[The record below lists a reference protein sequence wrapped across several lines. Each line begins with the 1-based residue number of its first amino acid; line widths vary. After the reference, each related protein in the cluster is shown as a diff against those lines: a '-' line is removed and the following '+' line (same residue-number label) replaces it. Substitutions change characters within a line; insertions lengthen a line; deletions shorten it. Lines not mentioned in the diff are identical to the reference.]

1 MTVTEIVQILRKH
14 WIAGVLA
21 LLVAL
26 GVTGGLVATS
36 TPQYTAS
43 TTAIA
48 TSSSGQAQTSTS
60 DSASGM
66 TSIATR
72 LATVP
77 AVLQPV
83 IDRLGLNTSVD
94 ALASQVSAVADAN
107 GFITISATSSNPKQ
121 AADIANT
128 VYTSLTRQIADDSFA
143 SDKTGVLATLRLS
156 VIKQAETPGKPSAPN
171 VTKMWFIGLLA
182 GIVLGFL
189 AVIVAEFSDKKIR
202 REEDVQRTVGA
213 PVVVSVPKTSV
224 FKGSAPVVVSNPAGR
239 AAETIRRLALNLVF
253 ISPDRAAMPN
263 VTVVTSAGPNE
274 GKTTIATNLAAAIVE
289 SGKRVLLI
297 DTDLRK
303 PSVANM
309 LDINGKVGLA
319 HVLAGQA
326 SLDETVQRY
335 WKPNFHVLP
344 AGEQHGNPSILINS
358 QAMEKLLAAASQQ
371 YDNVIV
377 DSTPMSVANDAAV
390 FARQGCTLLMVVGQ
404 GTGLKKLLRDTA
416 REFAM
421 INVAPAGA
429 VFNMVKETRL
439 AKKDY
444 YYKYS
449 DEKSEK
455 RHGKASRAAKSGAA
469 EATGASDEP
478 RER

>member
-1 MTVTEIVQILRKH
+1 MTVTDIVQILRKH
-14 WIAGVLA
+14 WIAGVLV
-21 LLVAL
+21 LLVTL

-43 TTAIA
+43 MTAIA
-48 TSSSGQAQTSTS
+48 TSSDGGSQANTTG
-60 DSASGM
+60 DTASAM

-83 IDRLGLNTSVD
+83 IDKLGLNTSVD
-94 ALASQVSAVADAN
+94 ELAKQVSASADTS
-107 GFITISATSSNPKQ
+107 GFITISATSEDPKQ
-121 AADIANT
+121 AADIANS
-128 VYTSLTRQIADDSFA
+128 VYTSLSQQVADDTFA
-143 SDKTGVLATLRLS
+143 SAKTGVLASLRLS
-156 VIKQAETPGKPSAPN
+156 VIRQAETPSKPSAPN
-171 VTKMWFIGLLA
+171 VMKMWFIGLLA

-189 AVIVAEFSDKKIR
+189 AVIIAEFSDKKIR
-202 REEDVQRTVGA
+202 RPEDVQRAIGA
-213 PVVVSVPKTSV
+213 PVVVSVPRTPV

-239 AAETIRRLALNLVF
+239 AAEMIRRLALNLAF

-263 VTVVTSAGPNE
+263 VTVVTSAGPGE
-274 GKTTIATNLAAAIVE
+274 GKTTIATNLAAAIAE

-303 PSVANM
+303 PSVADA

-326 SLDETVQRY
+326 SLDDTVQRY

-358 QAMEKLLAAASQQ
+358 KAMEKLLAAASQQ

-377 DSTPMSVANDAAV
+377 DTTPMSVANDAAV
-390 FARQGCTLLMVVGQ
+390 FARQGGTLLMVVGQ
-404 GTGLKKLLRDTA
+404 GSGLKKLLRDA
-416 REFAM
+416 GHEFSM
-421 INVAPAGA
+421 INVSPAGA
-429 VFNMVKETRL
+429 VFNLVKETHSG
-439 AKKDY
+439 KKGY
-444 YYKYS
+444 YGYN
-449 DEKSEK
+449 SEK
-455 RHGKASRAAKSGAA
+455 PAKQQKQHVKPVRTAGSAG
-469 EATGASDEP
+469 G
-478 RER
+478 R